1 MFHTRWVSSAR
12 TSMDASTIQ
21 TQAGK
26 AADYGRQ
33 PALARYSIT
42 KEAPPRDRRSTR
54 SRCVLIRSRGNG
66 ASVGAVYDRA
76 LFLEMIRKRAV
87 TEGVHTLTDRAYSSD
102 IPSQIPPGAHSVRS
116 TRRWPLFVAPTK
128 LRHRHPNGLSATRS
142 IGAPGRQ
149 IRASQQ
155 YRV

>member
-21 TQAGK
+21 TRAGK

-33 PALARYSIT
+33 QALARYSIT

-66 ASVGAVYDRA
+66 APVARSRSVKIAKSCHLFAVLKTQQRA
-76 LFLEMIRKRAV
+76 N
-87 TEGVHTLTDRAYSSD
+87 
-102 IPSQIPPGAHSVRS
+102 RS
-116 TRRWPLFVAPTK
+116 KGL
-128 LRHRHPNGLSATRS
+128 HLSATREN
-142 IGAPGRQ
+142 RQ
-149 IRASQQ
+149 RHNDE
-155 YRV
+155 